1 MDILHDSMR
10 FLVHWSVLGLAKEVM
25 PRIMLEIPSNRKPEL
40 RVDMRIT
47 YAWNGPDVKEA
58 VSHPDQPDIEIPGL
72 KYLGLENWNHVKP

>member
-47 YAWNGPDVKEA
+47 YEWNGPDVKEA